1 MDDQR
6 TDEPA
11 RVQQHQ
17 QYTNIPTPA
26 PSPEPEPES
35 PVGADVPNMRALGRA
50 EQDLSLYAAII
61 GHRPALGPA
70 PTEEDA
76 ADEAQ
81 AKRFQL
87 SLHLNLPTRL
97 HMPSLP
103 SLNGWRQ
110 KQASV

>member
-6 TDEPA
+6 TDGPA
-11 RVQQHQ
+11 PVQQHQ
-17 QYTNIPTPA
+17 QYTKRPA
-26 PSPEPEPES
+26 PAPKSTPEAAPEA

-61 GHRPALGPA
+61 GHQPAVGPA
-70 PTEEDA
+70 PDGS
-76 ADEAQ
+76 DDDAQ
-81 AKRFQL
+81 ARRLQF

-103 SLNGWRQ
+103 SLSGWRH
-110 KQASV
+110 KQATV